1 MATAKRLYLYF
12 VSGTGLGMALFG
24 AIAMLHLLLN
34 KVGLGPQNSGSAL
47 STDGDRDL
55 LAMAVAVGLVGLALW
70 IFHWALAERM
80 VKAEGDAGASERASI
95 VRSVYFAIVLA
106 VLLGIAAVAAV
117 QQLGDSIANAL
128 GARLS
133 FSMSL
138 DDSWSVA
145 AIVVSF
151 AAWAYHAWVR
161 VRDVRQGTPIEG
173 AAAWI
178 SRFYLYGA
186 AFVGLGSMLG
196 SISSM
201 INTAGSAL
209 ANNTYGDVSSMLI
222 QPQLGPSTTSWWV
235 RPVVAA
241 IVGLA
246 VWGAVWL
253 SHWLYS
259 NSLRFDGNSARSISE
274 RTSRVRLAFMMV
286 VVIWGVASVAGA
298 VSSGIG
304 SLLMTVTGVGSSGVV
319 PLWYTTLLPVVA
331 ALPALAAWLLHR
343 RRAFA
348 ESAVGPAGVSAAR
361 IASYLTAWVGLGLI
375 ADGFEIALSTAFG
388 KWLPGSNGG
397 LFGSTTDD
405 TTFKLMFALA
415 AGYLLSGLLFWVWP
429 WLSSQRRRY
438 VAGSTEV
445 GSSSRGYYLYLV
457 VGSAIVGGA
466 FSLALILYPYLRLA
480 FGLPETNLASTINMP
495 LSLLIVSAGL
505 LAYHA
510 IVLRSDARPPRLPDS
525 WQVATEPA
533 APLAPEAPAPIA
545 ADVPAP
551 IAPEPQA
558 PIAADLPAP
567 IAPEAPAGDAPGTPT
582 A

>member
-34 KVGLGPQNSGSAL
+34 RIGLGPQNSGSAL
-47 STDGDRDL
+47 STDSDRDL
-55 LAMAVAVGLVGLALW
+55 LAMAVAVGIVGLALW
-70 IFHWALAERM
+70 IFHWAVAERM
-80 VKAEGDAGASERASI
+80 VKAEGDAGSSERASI

-106 VLLGIAAVAAV
+106 ILLGVAAVALV
-117 QQLGDSIANAL
+117 QQLSDSIANIL

-133 FSMSL
+133 YSMSL

-145 AIVVSF
+145 AIVVFF

-161 VRDVRQGTPIEG
+161 ARDVRQATPIEG

-186 AFVGLGSMLG
+186 AFIGLGSMLG
-196 SISSM
+196 SISS
-201 INTAGSAL
+201 IISTAGSAIL
-209 ANNTYGDVSSMLI
+209 NNSNSDISSMI
-222 QPQLGPSTTSWWV
+222 MQSQLASSSTPWWV

-246 VWGAVWL
+246 VWGAIWL
-253 SHWLYS
+253 GHWLYS
-259 NSLRFDGNSARSISE
+259 NRLRLGSSSRSVSE
-274 RTSRVRLAFMMV
+274 QTSRVRLAFLMV

-298 VSSGIG
+298 VAGAIG
-304 SLLMTVTGVGSSGVV
+304 QLVANVSGVQSFATL
-319 PLWYTTLLPVVA
+319 PLWYTTLVPVIA

-348 ESAVGPAGVSAAR
+348 EATVGPAGVSAAR

-375 ADGFEIALSTAFG
+375 ADGLELALSTAFG
-388 KWLPGSNGG
+388 KWLPGSNNTG
-397 LFGSTTDD
+397 LFGSTMDD
-405 TTFKLMFALA
+405 TTFKMELAFA
-415 AGYLLSGLLFWVWP
+415 AGYLIAGLIFWVWP
-429 WLSSQRRRY
+429 WFSSQRRRHEP
-438 VAGSTEV
+438 ASTEI

-466 FSLALILYPYLRLA
+466 FSLAMILYPYLRLA
-480 FGLPETNLASTINMP
+480 FGLPEANLASTINMP

-505 LAYHA
+505 LAYHVF
-510 IVLRSDARPPRLPDS
+510 VLRGDARPPRLPDS
-525 WQVATEPA
+525 WQVATELPAPPALEPPAQTAPDAPA
-533 APLAPEAPAPIA
+533 AP
-545 ADVPAP
+545 
-551 IAPEPQA
+551 
-558 PIAADLPAP
+558 
-567 IAPEAPAGDAPGTPT
+567 DAPT
-582 A
+582 APDA